1 MKLSKQQFDSAH
13 REQRLF
19 LLHWHVQRRQKF
31 LVTKISRCRILPR
44 YCCDDLIETK
54 LAPQLLAQGYKGIA
68 DVAACGSGFPTNL
81 SLKNTSKN
89 I

>member
-13 REQRLF
+13 REQRLVLTLIGMSNVGKSF
-19 LLHWHVQRRQKF
+19 WSQKLADVGF
-31 LVTKISRCRILPR
+31 SR

-68 DVAACGSGFPTNL
+68 DVAAWLGLPYEPQF
-81 SLKNTSKN
+81 KKHQQ
-89 I
+89 